1 METLTQL
8 SEFAKQVYKAT
19 AWWVGWEWLL
29 CSHLVELLITLT
41 FLNSYCILHYWRK
54 NHIPLYKLSNALNNL
69 GSLAYILYL
78 THILCFS
85 DETKFHIYT
94 VGWEGDVHLTLE
106 LTGYP
111 CTSLLSLFWLIY
123 RDHVCTSLLSFY
135 FASLLLGFGNY
146 PFSFSLFL

>member
-41 FLNSYCILHYWRK
+41 FHNSYCILRYRRK
-54 NHIPLYKLSNALNNL
+54 NYIPPYKLSNALNNL

-123 RDHVCTSLLSFY
+123 RDHGCSSLLSFY